1 MPENLWIVAAKWKE
15 NAWTLGTFFVDIRHL
30 FVDIRFFSPTA
41 EALGSSAIV
50 KVSEQTGA
58 APKPIPS
65 RFPRFPGFPS
75 RSKKGSEGFPGTNS
89 QEQVL
94 QARIS
99 GTVFKVRKNR
109 FPSKFSRNMFYQA
122 KQGSQ
127 NRVSSKCFQEE
138 VSRKRFPSK
147 VPSKFPKQDFQ
158 EHVFPSK
165 TKFPGQVF
173 KQVFPE
179 EVSRK
184 RCQSKVPSKLVPKQG
199 FQEEVPKQGSQPQ
212 VPRNRCPYK
221 VPKNR
226 FTRKVSKHVP
236 KQGSQQQVPR
246 NRFPNKF
253 PKNRFTSKVAG
264 KSSQAMFP
272 GKGSQARFPGTA
284 SQARLLGRGSEAQGS
299 QEEVR
304 KQGFPVV
311 PGNFAWEPAL
321 PGDAYLRTFSCE
333 PCSCLEPCLEFFLE
347 TVPGTLLGNRY
358 LVTVLAIGS

>member
-1 MPENLWIVAAKWKE
+1 M
-15 NAWTLGTFFVDIRHL
+15 FF
-30 FVDIRFFSPTA
+30 
-41 EALGSSAIV
+41 
-50 KVSEQTGA
+50 
-58 APKPIPS
+58 
-65 RFPRFPGFPS
+65 
-75 RSKKGSEGFPGTNS
+75 
-89 QEQVL
+89 
-94 QARIS
+94 
-99 GTVFKVRKNR
+99 
-109 FPSKFSRNMFYQA
+109 QA

-158 EHVFPSK
+158 EHVFPSN

-226 FTRKVSKHVP
+226 FTSKVPKHVP

-264 KSSQAMFP
+264 KSSQATFP

-284 SQARLLGRGSEAQGS
+284 SQARLLGRGFEARFPGRGS
-299 QEEVR
+299 QAR
-304 KQGFPVV
+304 V
-311 PGNFAWEPAL
+311 PSCSWKFCLGTSSSWGRLLENLFLRAL
-321 PGDAYLRTFSCE
+321 FVL
-333 PCSCLEPCLEFFLE
+333 
-347 TVPGTLLGNRY
+347 GTLLGNGSWD
-358 LVTVLAIGS
+358 LAWEPLPGSHTCNRFLRN

>member
-1 MPENLWIVAAKWKE
+1 M
-15 NAWTLGTFFVDIRHL
+15 FF
-30 FVDIRFFSPTA
+30 
-41 EALGSSAIV
+41 
-50 KVSEQTGA
+50 
-58 APKPIPS
+58 
-65 RFPRFPGFPS
+65 
-75 RSKKGSEGFPGTNS
+75 
-89 QEQVL
+89 
-94 QARIS
+94 
-99 GTVFKVRKNR
+99 
-109 FPSKFSRNMFYQA
+109 QA

-165 TKFPGQVF
+165 TKFPGQLF

-226 FTRKVSKHVP
+226 FTSKVPKHVP

-264 KSSQAMFP
+264 KSSQALFP
-272 GKGSQARFPGTA
+272 GLSQPWGKILVFVPKCLHVKGNVCLSAQTPPIHWSVNFQGKEIRTKCA
-284 SQARLLGRGSEAQGS
+284 SRLKASS
-299 QEEVR
+299 T
-304 KQGFPVV
+304 
-311 PGNFAWEPAL
+311 GNPWTCGLCA
-321 PGDAYLRTFSCE
+321 S
-333 PCSCLEPCLEFFLE
+333 
-347 TVPGTLLGNRY
+347 
-358 LVTVLAIGS
+358 